1 MERAMRIIEGMI
13 ADVDRQLCDY
23 EDKYRKTDPT
33 NIYDDAYRRILVE
46 GKDRLIRE
54 RIVLCNIKDRLAK
67 GENNEDN

>member
-1 MERAMRIIEGMI
+1 MRIIEGMI
-13 ADVDRQLCDY
+13 EDVDRQLCDY

-54 RIVLCNIKDRLAK
+54 RIVLCNIKDRFAK
-67 GENNEDN
+67 GEKNENN